1 MFKHSTTQIGELTCH
16 LIDQL
21 PTGQAPKQVVILC
34 HGFGAPGHDLVPLGP
49 ELLQLQP
56 NLQETTRF
64 IFPEAPLSLDAIGYI
79 GGRAWWMLDV
89 AALNEAIA
97 TGQFRDQT
105 KQLPDDLPKVSEM
118 ITTVVN
124 HAMAEDNLAMGQIVL
139 GGFSQGAMVTTDVA
153 LQLPEAPAALCVMSG
168 TLLCE
173 DNWRRLAEQRESLT
187 VLQSH
192 GRQDPILP
200 FGAAEWL
207 RDMLRE
213 CGADVEFI
221 EFNGVH
227 SIPPQLLNRFGELLS
242 ELATG

>member
-1 MFKHSTTQIGELTCH
+1 MFNHSTTQIGELTCH

-21 PTGQAPKQVVILC
+21 PEGQSPKQVVILC

-64 IFPEAPLSLDAIGYI
+64 IFPQAPLSLDSIGYI

-89 AALNEAIA
+89 AAFNQAIA

-105 KQLPDDLPKVSEM
+105 KQLPDDLPKVSQM
-118 ITTVVN
+118 ITNVVN
-124 HAMAEDNLAMGQIVL
+124 HVVAEHNLTMQQIVL
-139 GGFSQGAMVTTDVA
+139 GGFSQGAMATTDVA
-153 LQLPEAPAALCVMSG
+153 LKLPESPAALCVMSG

-173 DNWRRLAEQRESLT
+173 DNWRELAQKRDNLK

-192 GRQDPILP
+192 GRRDPILP
-200 FGAAEWL
+200 FQAAEWL
-207 RDMLRE
+207 RDMLQE
-213 CGADVEFI
+213 NGAEVEFI
-221 EFNGVH
+221 AFDGVH
-227 SIPPQLLNRFGELLS
+227 TIPPELLNRFGEMLS
-242 ELATG
+242 ELST